1 MDILKNIHYN
11 IQSNALSDCEAI
23 IMFGKILDFNNP
35 VLRFLSHVFD
45 IAVLNILWL
54 IFSLP
59 VVTMGAATT
68 AVYAVCFQIL
78 QDKSSGVLKPFWKS
92 FRMNLKQA
100 TVIWL
105 ILLAILAVLG
115 VDLWYFL
122 FSQTFIAGILQ
133 AIICGI
139 LILLL
144 LDALLITIYAFTL
157 LSLFENTVKET
168 LRNAILLILRNPMR
182 SLGAL
187 AVDASMLALA
197 FYAPLSGISLLAV
210 GMILLGIALTFFLN
224 CLILMRVFKPY
235 LPKEEEIVE

>member
-1 MDILKNIHYN
+1 
-11 IQSNALSDCEAI
+11 
-23 IMFGKILDFNNP
+23 MFGKNLDFNNP
-35 VLRFLSHVFD
+35 VLRFLGHIFD
-45 IAVLNILWL
+45 LAVLNILWL

-68 AVYAVCFQIL
+68 AVHAVCFQIL
-78 QDKSSGVLKPFWKS
+78 QDNSSGVLKPFWKS

-105 ILLAILAVLG
+105 ILLVMIAILG

-122 FSQTFIAGILQ
+122 FYQVFIAGVLQ

-144 LDALLITIYAFTL
+144 LDALLITIYAFAL

-187 AVDASMLALA
+187 AADAAMLALA

-210 GMILLGIALTFFLN
+210 GMILIGIALMFFLN
-224 CLILMRVFKPY
+224 SLILMPVFRPY
-235 LPKEEEIVE
+235 LPKEEEITE